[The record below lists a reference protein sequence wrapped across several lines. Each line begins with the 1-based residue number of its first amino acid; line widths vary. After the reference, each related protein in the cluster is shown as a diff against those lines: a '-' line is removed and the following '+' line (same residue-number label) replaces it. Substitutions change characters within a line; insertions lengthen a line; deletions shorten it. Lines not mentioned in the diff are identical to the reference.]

1 MAAMPG
7 FRGKRVVRR
16 RGFARHRLLLCV
28 VALSLVLTAT
38 VVSCG
43 SAGGGEGRMGV
54 VVSVAPLADFVGNV
68 AGDSVE
74 VAVLVPSG
82 SSPHSYELTPSQM
95 TAVSE
100 AEVYVMVGSG
110 VEFESIWMGEIVEV
124 NPGML
129 IVDCSEGVELMGSDP
144 HIWNSPVNARTMVE
158 NICDGLVQADP
169 GNGAFYTRNRD
180 DYVKELDVLDGYIR
194 CTLDDFTNRYFIT
207 YHPAFAYFANEYG
220 LTQLVVE
227 HGGKEPTPQAIQE
240 CVDSAIQHDLD
251 YVFVAPQ
258 FATDDC
264 ETIAAEIGGQT
275 AAMDPLP
282 ENYIANMGRIAD
294 ALALEFAD

>member
-1 MAAMPG
+1 MAVMAG

-16 RGFARHRLLLCV
+16 RGFARHRLLLSV
-28 VALSLVLTAT
+28 VALGLVLTAT

-43 SAGGGEGRMGV
+43 SVGGTEGSVV
-54 VVSVAPLADFVGNV
+54 VVSLAPLGDFVRNV
-68 AGDSVE
+68 AGDSVD
-74 VAVLVPSG
+74 VTVLVPPG
-82 SSPHSYELTPSQM
+82 SSPHTYELTPSQM
-95 TAVSE
+95 AAVSE

-110 VEFESIWMGEIVEV
+110 VEFESIWMGEIVET
-124 NPGML
+124 NPDML
-129 IVDCSEGVELMGSDP
+129 IVDCSEGVELLGTDP
-144 HIWNSPVNARTMVE
+144 HIWNSPVNAKAMVE

-169 GNGAFYTRNRD
+169 GNGAFYARNRD
-180 DYVKELDVLDGYIR
+180 DYLKELAVLDGYIR
-194 CTLDDFTNRYFIT
+194 CTLDDFTNRHFIT

-227 HGGKEPTPQAIQE
+227 HSGKEPTPRVMQE
-240 CVDSAIQHDLD
+240 CVDNAVQHDLD

-264 ETIAAEIGGQT
+264 ETIAGEIGGQT